1 MRAVLTNFG
10 TTGDVLPFIALA
22 RELREHGHKPVLA
35 FSPDFAS
42 WIESFGLEFR
52 SVGPYLKK
60 VEEEVC
66 RAMVVTPEM
75 YNSAEHVRSVG
86 TPLASALP
94 QTFSDLRQI
103 CQDADVIISGPLQPA
118 ARMVHELT
126 GIPFVSVQLIYLP
139 GSESAL
145 SSKGTPAYRQASA
158 GLINPFRAQHGLAP
172 LADPLTSDAN
182 SPQLALYA
190 MSRHVSPPPDTWP
203 AHHHMTG
210 YFFLDEDEWQPE
222 ASLREFVEGGESP
235 VVVTF
240 GSMPH
245 EDPREVTRLI
255 VGAVER
261 VGRRAVIQHGWSG
274 LAAESLPPLLHAVDY
289 VPHDWLFARAAC
301 VVHHGGAGTAAAVFR
316 AGVPNIFVPHAGTQ
330 PLRAELAE
338 GLGVAGP
345 SISYAELTEQRL
357 ADSIRQTLECGEY
370 ARAARALGEKIRG
383 EQGVSRARQ
392 MIERLVRSVGLYE
405 EASGGEEEQ
414 VLAAQATEEEE
425 EGRMAKVT
433 RRKSY
438 QHRLR
443 SRKSSDYPM

>member
-1 MRAVLTNFG
+1 MRLILTNFG
-10 TTGDVLPFIALA
+10 TTGDVHPYIALA
-22 RELREHGHKPVLA
+22 KELKAHGHQAILA
-35 FSPDFAS
+35 CSPNF
-42 WIESFGLEFR
+42 EELVNKHGLEFLPL
-52 SVGPYLKK
+52 GPDLLKIQYDINTALI
-60 VEEEVC
+60 ESPDIQE
-66 RAMVVTPEM
+66 
-75 YNSAEHVRSVG
+75 SAE
-86 TPLASALP
+86 PLHALFSQLTTALP
-94 QTFSDLRQI
+94 QMLQEVRDISRGA
-103 CQDADVIISGPLQPA
+103 DALISGPMQPA

-126 GIPFVSVQLIYLP
+126 GIPFVSVQVEHF
-139 GSESAL
+139 GGG
-145 SSKGTPAYRQASA
+145 GTPAFQQASA

-210 YFFLDEDEWQPE
+210 YFFLDDEEWQPE

-274 LAAESLPPLLHAVDY
+274 LAAESLPPLLHAVGY
-289 VPHDWLFARAAC
+289 VYYPWLFARAAC
-301 VVHHGGAGTAAAVFR
+301 VVHHGGPGTAAAVFR
-316 AGVPNIFVPHAGTQ
+316 AGVPNIFVPHAWDQ
-330 PLRAELAE
+330 PIWAELAE

-345 SISYAELTEQRL
+345 SISYAELSEQRL

-370 ARAARALGEKIRG
+370 ARAARVLGEKIRG

-405 EASGGEEEQ
+405 EASVGEEEQ
-414 VLAAQATEEEE
+414 VRAAQATEEE

-443 SRKSSDYPM
+443 SRKVDQAVSH